1 MALIDLTQMKSGDTA
16 TVKSIKGGFGMVRK
30 LETLGIRPGVRIK
43 KVSAQFMKGPVIVR
57 TGNTQVAI
65 GFGMAHR
72 VLVEIE
78 Q

>member
-16 TVKSIKGGFGMVRK
+16 TVKSIKGGLGMVRK

-43 KVSAQFMKGPVIVR
+43 KVSAQFMRGPVIVR

-65 GFGMAHR
+65 GFGMARR
-72 VLVEIE
+72 VLVEI
-78 Q
+78 